1 MPSKGRADLAH
12 PEVAGWML
20 GKLDPAEADEFRAHL
35 AGCPHCQAAVA
46 DLAPVG
52 RALNRLPPAVEPPPG
67 LEARTVAR
75 VQAAAAAPERVGRPS
90 SRIRW
95 PRWNARLFAATAAA
109 AAAAVIAVVAVVL
122 SQGATPAR
130 SPAAAVIVLRSPSG
144 GPATGRA
151 VATRQAGGWSIRLSV
166 HGLRPAGPGR
176 FYECW
181 YAGPGNR
188 PGHPQLITAGTFT
201 VGGDGHGSFSM
212 WSAANPHVFSTM
224 QITAEHPGDPRQR
237 GQIILTG
244 QTRP

>member
-20 GKLDPAEADEFRAHL
+20 GKLDPAEAEEFRAHP
-35 AGCPHCQAAVA
+35 ARCPHCQAAVA

-52 RALNRLPPAVEPPPG
+52 RALNRLPPAAEPPPD
-67 LEARTVAR
+67 LEARTIAR
-75 VQAAAAAPERVGRPS
+75 VQAAAATPERASRAP
-90 SRIRW
+90 SRIRL
-95 PRWNARLFAATAAA
+95 PRWNARLL
-109 AAAAVIAVVAVVL
+109 AAAAVAAAAIAAVAVVL
-122 SQGATPAR
+122 VQGSTPAR
-130 SPAAAVIVLRSPSG
+130 SPVAAVIVLRSPAG

-151 VATRQAGGWSIRLSV
+151 VVTRQAGSWSIRLSV
-166 HGLRPAGPGR
+166 HGLRPPGPGR

-201 VGGDGHGSFSM
+201 VGRDGQGSFTM
-212 WSAANPHVFSTM
+212 WSAADPHVFSTM
-224 QITAEHPGDPRQR
+224 QITAEHPGDARQR

-244 QTRP
+244 QSRA

>member
-1 MPSKGRADLAH
+1 MPSEGRADLAH

-20 GKLDPAEADEFRAHL
+20 GNLDPAEADDFRAHL

-46 DLAPVG
+46 ELTPVG
-52 RALNRLPPAVEPPPG
+52 QALRHLPSAAEPPPG
-67 LEARTVAR
+67 LEARTIAR
-75 VQAAAAAPERVGRPS
+75 VLAAAEAPGRASRAPR
-90 SRIRW
+90 RIRW
-95 PRWNARLFAATAAA
+95 PRWNARLITVAAVAAA
-109 AAAAVIAVVAVVL
+109 AIIAVAVVVL
-122 SQGATPAR
+122 GQGATPAR
-130 SPAAAVIVLRSPSG
+130 NPVAAVIALHSPSG

-151 VATRQAGGWSIRLSV
+151 VVTRQAGGWSIRLSV
-166 HGLRPAGPGR
+166 HGLRPPGPGQ

-188 PGHPQLITAGTFT
+188 PGHPELITAGTFT
-201 VGGDGHGSFSM
+201 VAGDGQGSFAM

-224 QITAEHPGDPRQR
+224 QITAERPGDARQH

>member
-20 GKLDPAEADEFRAHL
+20 GKLDPAEAEDFRAHL
-35 AGCPHCQAAVA
+35 ASCPHCQAAVA

-52 RALNRLPPAVEPPPG
+52 RALNQLPPAAEPPPG
-67 LEARTVAR
+67 LEARTIAS
-75 VQAAAAAPERVGRPS
+75 VQAAAAAPERTGRAP

-95 PRWNARLFAATAAA
+95 PRWNARLLAAA
-109 AAAAVIAVVAVVL
+109 GAAAVAIVAVAVVL
-122 SQGATPAR
+122 SQGGTPAR
-130 SPAAAVIVLRSPSG
+130 SRVAAVIALRSPSG

-151 VATRQAGGWSIRLSV
+151 VVTHQAGGWSIRLSV
-166 HGLRPAGPGR
+166 RGLRPLGPGR

-188 PGHPQLITAGTFT
+188 PGHHELITAGTFT
-201 VGGDGHGSFSM
+201 VGQDGHGSFTMS
-212 WSAANPHVFSTM
+212 SAADPRIFSTM
-224 QITAEHPGDPRQR
+224 QITAEHPGDARQR

-244 QTRP
+244 QARL